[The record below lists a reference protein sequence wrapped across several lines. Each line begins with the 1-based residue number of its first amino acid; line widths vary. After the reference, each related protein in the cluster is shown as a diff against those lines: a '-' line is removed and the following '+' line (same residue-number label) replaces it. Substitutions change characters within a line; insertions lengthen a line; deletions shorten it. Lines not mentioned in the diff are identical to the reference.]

1 MLSVVPHQLRS
12 ETKIRFR
19 RFPLFRAHRP
29 GSTSPRRRLPP
40 LEIAFLAVAVAIVG
54 LAMVSAGRLV
64 SVQMA
69 ASITSGIADTTAAS
83 MDVMLSDE
91 LAEIGPARPLP
102 AEAVAGLNALFSAA
116 NDTRVNKL
124 VQIRLRRPD
133 GSLLYESLSGLID
146 SEPSPAVMAAA
157 RQGRPFSSLL
167 ELPLVAVGPGTAGTL
182 PVLKLIIP
190 IHDRA
195 SGAVEATAEL
205 YFGASSL
212 IALQKQS
219 EWRIWTIIGAI
230 GAIAILA
237 LFGLIHRTSRIIDT
251 QQHRLADSL
260 AASQTLAAE
269 NVQLRRQ
276 AVVANERLLAQVGAD
291 LHDGPLQLLAAHIL
305 ALSRRGRSAA
315 PAELAAARQAIEE
328 LRNISA
334 GLVLPELSGLALEE
348 AIGLAVRRHEEMTG
362 ATVDVRFGEL
372 PAEAPLDLKVC
383 LYRIAQEGLGN
394 AARHGVSGSA
404 AIAIGFAQGRVTLE
418 ITNKVEASRP
428 AEAPPAQPARTRLGL
443 AGMRARLEAIGGQL
457 VFERGDATAR
467 LVAYAPL

>member
-1 MLSVVPHQLRS
+1 
-12 ETKIRFR
+12 
-19 RFPLFRAHRP
+19 
-29 GSTSPRRRLPP
+29 
-40 LEIAFLAVAVAIVG
+40 
-54 LAMVSAGRLV
+54 MVSAGRLV
-64 SVQMA
+64 SAQMA

-91 LAEIGPARPLP
+91 LVETGPQRPLP
-102 AEAVAGLNALFSAA
+102 NDALAGLNALFSAA
-116 NDTRVNKL
+116 NDTGVNEL
-124 VQIRLRRPD
+124 MQIRLRNPD

-146 SEPSPAVMAAA
+146 REPSDAELATA
-157 RQGRPFSSLL
+157 RQGRLFSQLV

-190 IHDRA
+190 VHDRA

-212 IALQKQS
+212 VQLQKDS
-219 EWRIWTIIGAI
+219 EWRVWTIIGVI
-230 GAIAILA
+230 GAMAVLA
-237 LFGLIHRTSRIIDT
+237 LFALIHRTSGIIDT
-251 QQHRLADSL
+251 QQHRLAESL

-269 NVQLRRQ
+269 NAQLRRQ

-305 ALSRRGRSAA
+305 ALSRPKRPSAA

-334 GLVLPELSGLALEE
+334 GLVLPELSGLSLQET
-348 AIGLAVRRHEEMTG
+348 IGLAVRRHEEMTG
-362 ATVDVRFGEL
+362 APVHVRFGTL
-372 PAEAPLDLKVC
+372 PADAPLDLKVC

-394 AARHGVSGSA
+394 AARHGVSGST
-404 AIAIGFAQGRVTLE
+404 AIAIGFADGRVMIE
-418 ITNKVEASRP
+418 ITNGISATGAVAP
-428 AEAPPAQPARTRLGL
+428 AAQPARARLGL
-443 AGMRARLEAIGGQL
+443 AGMRARLEAVGGQL
-457 VFERGDATAR
+457 TFERGEAMAR